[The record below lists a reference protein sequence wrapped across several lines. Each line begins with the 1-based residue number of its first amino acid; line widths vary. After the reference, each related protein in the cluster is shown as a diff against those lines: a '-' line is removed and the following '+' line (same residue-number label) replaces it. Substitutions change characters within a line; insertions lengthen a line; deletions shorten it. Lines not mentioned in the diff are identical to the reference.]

1 MPNEGISR
9 YGMSQD
15 RDPISIWRVYMPI
28 DVDREVYIRTCY
40 ATGRVTLI
48 NENAEVKHKI
58 KVGKLALQVIDFPDD
73 INSFGSEV
81 ICVTAPY
88 SGELYVV
95 DVYASSKEMNDQ
107 EENQYRLFKASGTG
121 FAELR
126 IDGGGRILLSVESE
140 DDGGITISVSNK
152 NKDAV
157 AKIQSNGSVLIDAPK
172 IIHSEGAEEAMLLG
186 NTTIDLLGELLDVLN
201 QESAGP
207 YTLRS
212 KQKYVDIKNKL
223 EDLLSEISYLK

>member
-107 EENQYRLFKASGTG
+107 EENQYRLFKKGVG
-121 FAELR
+121 FAEVS
-126 IDGGGRILLSVESE
+126 IDGKGNILLTVDSENESNITLSVCNKSKTGKLKLQS
-140 DDGGITISVSNK
+140 DGDVI
-152 NKDAV
+152 
-157 AKIQSNGSVLIDAPK
+157 IDAPK
-172 IIHSEGAEEAMLLG
+172 IVHGEGAEEPILLG
-186 NTTIDLLGELLDVLN
+186 AKTVDLLNELLDVLN
-201 QESAGP
+201 LESAGP

-212 KQKYVDIKNKL
+212 AQKYAEIKKKT
-223 EDLLSEISYLK
+223 EELKSKINFLK